1 MTCHKRTHTANRS
14 TKYKGAKSSKL
25 SHHSPMNLFASP
37 DDGAASPGGAA
48 ADAALADEPGDPV
61 NAEIQAWA
69 ALPEAEVALH
79 RNSLGL
85 LDEFA
90 LMSRLKKKFPL
101 HYTVFRQS
109 SSHLSHEGN
118 VERVFSGAKTR
129 ADAKM
134 RSSMLRLVTKTG
146 ANKNR
151 YKPTVAA
158 IWSRYQEKYK
168 GLSTYQNSDTDTDC
182 YSSDSSDSDS
192 E

>member
-109 SSHLSHEGN
+109 PSHLSHEGN
-118 VERVFSGAKTR
+118 AERVFFGAKISVMV
-129 ADAKM
+129 DAKM
-134 RSSMLRLVTKTG
+134 RSSVSRLATKIG
-146 ANKNR
+146 VNKKR
-151 YKPTVAA
+151 FKPTVAA
-158 IWSRYQEKYK
+158 IWARYQEKHK
-168 GLSTYQNSDTDTDC
+168 GLPTYQNSDND
-182 YSSDSSDSDS
+182 
-192 E
+192 